1 MVPAEKKVI
10 LRYNPIPVPSYM
22 KKSNVI
28 KKLLAIAC
36 SFLACSVYAQKG
48 DELLVYSMKGNVTVI
63 ENNLESR
70 LKIGKVL
77 KPGSSVKTQRLA
89 KLTMVCKQ
97 GKPLS
102 ITKEGTF
109 PVTKWKD
116 SCATANSSVTSKYF
130 QYIWDQLYIRSDDY
144 KLSHPETVGAVVRNE
159 APVRGEEQLEIEF
172 NEAYD
177 TLNYASG
184 TFSLSW
190 TANMDYAGKYNF
202 VLYDIVSGKYLYE
215 DSIDGSSIM
224 LDKIKKY
231 MRPGNMYG
239 WSVGARK
246 TGVCNGGVIKYTT
259 LRKVSQ
265 QINKF
270 QKAINVPENQAAQY
284 FRVAYS
290 LENSHYLADAFA
302 YYQKAAKA
310 APDVEFY
317 TEKLNEFRTT
327 FRLGFF

>member
-1 MVPAEKKVI
+1 
-10 LRYNPIPVPSYM
+10 M
-22 KKSNVI
+22 KN
-28 KKLLAIAC
+28 
-36 SFLACSVYAQKG
+36 SFTIICLFIVFSATAQKG

-63 ENNLESR
+63 ENNKESR

-97 GKPLS
+97 GKPLTV
-102 ITKEGTF
+102 TKEGTF

-116 SCATANSSVTSKYF
+116 SCTADHHSVTAKYF

-177 TLNYASG
+177 TLNYAAG
-184 TFSLSW
+184 AFSLSW
-190 TANMDYAGKYNF
+190 TVNMDYTGKYNF
-202 VLYDIVSGKYLYE
+202 VLYDILSGKYLYE
-215 DSIDGSSIM
+215 DSIDSNSIM
-224 LDKIKKY
+224 IEKIKKY
-231 MRPGNMYG
+231 MRPGKMYG
-239 WSVGARK
+239 WSVAARR
-246 TGVCNGGVIKYTT
+246 TGICNGGVIKYTT
-259 LRKVSQ
+259 PKKINQ
-265 QINKF
+265 QVIKF
-270 QKAINVPENQAAQY
+270 QKAINVPEDQAAQY

-290 LENSHYLADAFA
+290 LENSHYLADAFI

-317 TEKLNEFRTT
+317 TEKLNEFSNT
-327 FRLGFF
+327 FHLGFI

>member
-1 MVPAEKKVI
+1 
-10 LRYNPIPVPSYM
+10 M
-22 KKSNVI
+22 KKSKSMKI
-28 KKLLAIAC
+28 LLAIAC
-36 SFLACSVYAQKG
+36 LFLVCFVYAQKG

-63 ENNLESR
+63 ENNKESR

-97 GKPLS
+97 GKPLTV
-102 ITKEGTF
+102 TKEGTF

-116 SCATANSSVTSKYF
+116 SCTTANSSVTSKYF
-130 QYIWDQLYIRSDDY
+130 QYVWDQLYIRSDDY
-144 KLSHPETVGAVVRNE
+144 KLSHPETAGAVVRNE

-172 NEAYD
+172 NEAFD
-177 TLNYASG
+177 TLNYATG

-190 TANMDYAGKYNF
+190 TVNMDYAGKYNF
-202 VLYDIVSGKYLYE
+202 VLYDVLSGKYLYE
-215 DSIDGSSIM
+215 DSVVGNSIQV
-224 LDKIKKY
+224 DKIKKN

-239 WSVGARK
+239 WSVAARK

-259 LRKVSQ
+259 LRKVGQ

-270 QKAINVPENQAAQY
+270 LKAINVPEDQAAQY
-284 FRVAYS
+284 FRIAFS
-290 LENSHYLADAFA
+290 LENSHYLADAFS
-302 YYQKAAKA
+302 YYQKATKA

-317 TEKLNEFRTT
+317 AEKLNEFRTT
-327 FRLGFF
+327 FQLGFF

>member
-1 MVPAEKKVI
+1 MVVGC
-10 LRYNPIPVPSYM
+10 
-22 KKSNVI
+22 
-28 KKLLAIAC
+28 LL
-36 SFLACSVYAQKG
+36 LGYYVNAQKG

-63 ENNLESR
+63 ENNKELKA
-70 LKIGKVL
+70 KIGKVL

-97 GKPLS
+97 GKPLTV
-102 ITKEGTF
+102 TKEGTF

-116 SCATANSSVTSKYF
+116 SCITSNNSVTSKYF

-172 NEAYD
+172 NMAFD

-190 TANMDYAGKYNF
+190 TANMNYAGKYNF
-202 VLYDIVSGKYLYE
+202 VLFDILSGKYLYE
-215 DSIDGSSIM
+215 DSIDGNSIM
-224 LDKIKKY
+224 IDKIKKY
-231 MRPGNMYG
+231 MRPGNIYG
-239 WSVGARK
+239 WSVAARK

-270 QKAINVPENQAAQY
+270 QKAIDVPEDQAAQY

-290 LENSHYLADAFA
+290 LENSHYLADAFS

-317 TEKLNEFRTT
+317 AEKLNEFRTT
-327 FRLGFF
+327 FRLGVF